1 MTIIVDSN
9 FLFALKFSKDKNSKR
24 AIEILNE
31 LEENYKGLIITNYLV
46 INEAMTLIVART
58 KANSLYLKKMAD
70 LIWGS
75 EKFFKIDL
83 ITHEE
88 YELINGTLTK
98 FCTAKQLISYVDA
111 SILFLYEKYKADYIL
126 SFDSHF
132 DNIARRIF

>member
-1 MTIIVDSN
+1 MTIIADSN
-9 FLFALKFSKDKNSKR
+9 FLFALKFSKDKNSER

-58 KANSLYLKKMAD
+58 KANSHYLKKMID
-70 LIWGS
+70 LIWGP

-83 ITHEE
+83 MTHEE
-88 YELINGTLTK
+88 YERINSTLTK
-98 FCTAKQLISYVDA
+98 YCTPKRLISYVDA
-111 SILFLYEKYKADYIL
+111 SILFLYEKYNAEYII

-132 DNIARRIF
+132 DNIAKRLY